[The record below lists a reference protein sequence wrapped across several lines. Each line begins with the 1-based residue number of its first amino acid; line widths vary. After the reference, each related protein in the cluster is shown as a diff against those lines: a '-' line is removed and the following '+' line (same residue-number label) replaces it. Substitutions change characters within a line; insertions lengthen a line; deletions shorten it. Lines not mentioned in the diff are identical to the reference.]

1 MVKDDK
7 VVKKKK
13 HTESFQVD
21 ATGEKLKKTFSLDI
35 SKLNSGDY
43 ELTVKISGKNL
54 KKNKIRKTLL
64 RIAG

>member
-1 MVKDDK
+1 DK

-13 HTESFQVD
+13 LSESFQVD